1 MPFRRVITPK
11 NLRVVK
17 GKLANDTAK
26 VRINQPET
34 DIEIDLISL
43 VTSDGKLH
51 DETCESWLR

>member
-1 MPFRRVITPK
+1 VITPK

-51 DETCESWLR
+51 DETCESWFR